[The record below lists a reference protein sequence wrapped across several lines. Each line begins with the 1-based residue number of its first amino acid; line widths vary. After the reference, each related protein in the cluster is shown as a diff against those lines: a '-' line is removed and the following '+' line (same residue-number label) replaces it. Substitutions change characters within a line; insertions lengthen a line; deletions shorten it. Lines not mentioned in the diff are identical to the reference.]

1 MVSSKSQDKKIMDV
15 SKPGKSS
22 PDISARPVVI
32 THHPMVQDPMVK
44 ENEKPEN
51 NKAVIAEESKQ
62 EPAMHS
68 EKIIKPVS
76 EDVDAEQP
84 SVDEVTR
91 DDDAKSTAQTSEK
104 EDLETE
110 ETKQEPKQEAEQ
122 AEQSAVVDA
131 VTDQATIDRKNKNK
145 LSDAEKAKQEQVQ
158 KLIAEKKYFV
168 PKAQVSHRRNQ
179 RTTIILVMLIV
190 IVAGVYLAMDAGVLD
205 VGFDVPYDL
214 IQN

>member
-15 SKPGKSS
+15 SKPGQSS

-110 ETKQEPKQEAEQ
+110 ETKQEAEQ

-131 VTDQATIDRKNKNK
+131 VTDQATIDRKNKNE

-168 PKAQVSHRRNQ
+168 PIAQVSHRRNQ